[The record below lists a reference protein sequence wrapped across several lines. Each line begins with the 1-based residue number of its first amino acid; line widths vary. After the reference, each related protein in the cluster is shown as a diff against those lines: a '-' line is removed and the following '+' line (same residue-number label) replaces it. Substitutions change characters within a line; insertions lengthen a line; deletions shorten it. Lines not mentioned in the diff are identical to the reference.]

1 MAEKKVS
8 DAVEGVE
15 GVEGEAAA
23 PKKKSKL
30 PLIIILVLVLAGG
43 GGAAW
48 WFLKGNKPAGASNPA
63 ALKAAADAKPPLYT
77 QLDKDFTTGLTRTDA
92 EDHYLQLEIKI
103 KIANEKVSER
113 ITQRVPEIRS
123 ALLLLMTSK
132 SSEDLKTVEDKQRL
146 ANEMAAVI
154 NKIINST
161 KPETDGVLGVYF
173 TTFMLQ

>member
-1 MAEKKVS
+1 MAEKKAS
-8 DAVEGVE
+8 DAGEGEGVE
-15 GVEGEAAA
+15 VA

-30 PLIIILVLVLAGG
+30 PLIIILVVVLAGG

-48 WFLKGNKPAGASNPA
+48 WFLKGNKPAGAPN
-63 ALKAAADAKPPLYT
+63 AAASAAAVAAAAAKPPLYT
-77 QLDKDFTTGLTRTDA
+77 QLDKDFTTGLRRTDT

-103 KIANEKVSER
+103 KIVNEKVSEK
-113 ITQRVPEIRS
+113 IAQRTPEIRS

-173 TTFMLQ
+173 TSFMLQ

>member
-1 MAEKKVS
+1 MAEKKAS
-8 DAVEGVE
+8 DAGVVEDAEV
-15 GVEGEAAA
+15 A

-30 PLIIILVLVLAGG
+30 PLIIILVVVLAGG

-48 WFLKGNKPAGASNPA
+48 WFLKGKKPAGAPNA
-63 ALKAAADAKPPLYT
+63 ASAAAATDDKPPLYT
-77 QLDKDFTTGLTRTDA
+77 QLDKDFTTGLRRTDA

-103 KIANEKVSER
+103 KIANEKVSEK
-113 ITQRVPEIRS
+113 ITQRTPEIRS

-154 NKIINST
+154 NKIIKST

-173 TTFMLQ
+173 TSFMLQ

>member
-8 DAVEGVE
+8 DAI
-15 GVEGEAAA
+15 EGEEVA

-30 PLIIILVLVLAGG
+30 PLIIILVVVLAGG

-48 WFLKGNKPAGASNPA
+48 WFLKGKKPAAGHKS
-63 ALKAAADAKPPLYT
+63 AADTKPPLYT

-103 KIANEKVSER
+103 KIANEKVSEK
-113 ITQRVPEIRS
+113 ITQRIPEIRS

-132 SSEDLKTVEDKQRL
+132 SSEDLKTMEDKLRL

-154 NKIINST
+154 NKIIDST
-161 KPETDGVLGVYF
+161 KPEVDGVLGVYF
-173 TTFMLQ
+173 TSFMLQ

>member
-1 MAEKKVS
+1 MAEKKAS
-8 DAVEGVE
+8 DASAGEDVEV
-15 GVEGEAAA
+15 A

-30 PLIIILVLVLAGG
+30 PLIIILVVVLAGG

-48 WFLKGNKPAGASNPA
+48 WFLKGKKPDATPNAASA
-63 ALKAAADAKPPLYT
+63 AAAADAKPPLYT
-77 QLDKDFTTGLTRTDA
+77 QLDKDFTTGLRRTDT

-103 KIANEKVSER
+103 KIVNEKVSEK
-113 ITQRVPEIRS
+113 IAQRTPEIRS

-173 TTFMLQ
+173 TSFMLQ

>member
-1 MAEKKVS
+1 MAEKKAS
-8 DAVEGVE
+8 DAGEGEGVE
-15 GVEGEAAA
+15 VA

-30 PLIIILVLVLAGG
+30 PLIIILVVVLAGG

-48 WFLKGNKPAGASNPA
+48 WFLKGNKPAGAPNA
-63 ALKAAADAKPPLYT
+63 AAAASAAADAKPPLYA
-77 QLDKDFTTGLTRTDA
+77 QLDKDLTTGLTRSDA
-92 EDHYLQLEIKI
+92 EDHYLQLEIKM
-103 KIANEKVSER
+103 KIANEKVGEK
-113 ITQRVPEIRS
+113 ITQRIPEIRS

-146 ANEMAAVI
+146 ANEMAAQI

-161 KPETDGVLGVYF
+161 KPETDGVMGVYF